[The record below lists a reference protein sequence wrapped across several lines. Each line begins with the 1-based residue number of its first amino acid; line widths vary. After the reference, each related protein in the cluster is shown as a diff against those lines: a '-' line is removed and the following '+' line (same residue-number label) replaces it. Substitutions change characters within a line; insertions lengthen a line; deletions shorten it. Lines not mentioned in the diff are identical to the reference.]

1 MEVALPRA
9 GRAYLVLTAFL
20 SGMCVMVLEMAAV
33 RAAAPFFGQSN
44 YIWTNVIGV
53 ILAALAVGY
62 FVGGRWIDRLPRP
75 GLLFGVLLAGGLL
88 SMLLPVLIRPV
99 CRWLMPVDLAVEGA
113 ATVFTLASLAGT
125 IILFAPPILLLGMIS
140 PMAIRL
146 LATPGAVGNASGR
159 IFAAS
164 TIGSL
169 IGTFGTTFFLLEA
182 FGTRMTIGLAGAV
195 LTTTA
200 VVGLL
205 IAVATRKG
213 RAAAM
218 AGVLVALVLGIGGAN
233 AGPLKDNPGQ
243 VVERESA
250 YQYVRV
256 LAENG
261 VRMLQFNEAEQSY
274 QSVAIPG
281 TVLTDGRYYDY
292 YAVLPYLLSAE
303 RRSDL
308 DVLVVGLAAGTIP
321 RQLREFFPGSLRVT
335 GVEIDPAVLELG
347 REHFE
352 MPKDADWLDAVVMD
366 GRAYLNGAE
375 PAKTFDLIVIDA
387 FAQEYY
393 IPFHLATREAFEA
406 ARSRLAPGGILAMN
420 VAAYRSDSS
429 LLVALESTLA
439 HAFGEAWRVKVRGYA
454 NYMIFA
460 VRDGKP
466 RLDRLDHLPRNAGE
480 EREKLRKI
488 AGIVRV
494 ATSEAKPLANL
505 CLTDDHAPVERLMD
519 RSVQRESRRFLGD

>member
-1 MEVALPRA
+1 VLPRA
-9 GRAYLVLTAFL
+9 GRAYLVITVFF
-20 SGMCVMVLEMAAV
+20 SGMCVMILEMAAV
-33 RAAAPFFGQSN
+33 RAAAPYFGQSN

-53 ILAALAVGY
+53 ILASLAVGY
-62 FVGGRWIDRLPRP
+62 FVGGRFIDRVPRP
-75 GLLFGVLLAGGLL
+75 GVLFGVLLAGGLL
-88 SMLLPVLIRPV
+88 SMLLPLLIRPV

-125 IILFAPPILLLGMIS
+125 IILFAPPILLLGMVS

-146 LATPGAVGNASGR
+146 LATPDAIGNASGR
-159 IFAAS
+159 VFAAS

-169 IGTFGTTFFLLEA
+169 VGTFGTTFVLLEA

-195 LTTTA
+195 LTATA

-205 IAVATRKG
+205 ISVASRNG
-213 RAAAM
+213 RMTAAA
-218 AGVLVALVLGIGGAN
+218 GVVVALLLGIGGAS

-243 VVERESA
+243 LVERESA

-256 LAENG
+256 LTENG

-274 QSVAIPG
+274 QSVTIPG
-281 TVLTDGRYYDY
+281 TVLTNGRYYDY
-292 YAVLPYLLSAE
+292 YAVLPYLLPEE
-303 RRSDL
+303 RRREL

-321 RQLREFFPGSLRVT
+321 RQLREFFPADLSVT
-335 GVEIDPAVLELG
+335 GVEIDPVVLELG
-347 REHFE
+347 RLHFE
-352 MPKDADWLDAVVMD
+352 MPSDSEWLEAVVMD

-406 ARSRLAPGGILAMN
+406 ARARLKPGGILAMN
-420 VAAYRSDSS
+420 VSAYRADSS
-429 LLVALESTLA
+429 LLVAIESTLA
-439 HAFGEAWRVKVRGYA
+439 HVFGEAWRVKVRGYA
-454 NYMIFA
+454 NHMIFA
-460 VRDGKP
+460 VLDGKP
-466 RLDRLDHLPRNAGE
+466 RLDRLDDLPRNAGA
-480 EREKLRKI
+480 EREALRRI
-488 AGIVRV
+488 AGIVRT
-494 ATSEAKPLANL
+494 ATSEVKPLANL

-519 RSVQRESRRFLGD
+519 RSIQRESRLIVGE